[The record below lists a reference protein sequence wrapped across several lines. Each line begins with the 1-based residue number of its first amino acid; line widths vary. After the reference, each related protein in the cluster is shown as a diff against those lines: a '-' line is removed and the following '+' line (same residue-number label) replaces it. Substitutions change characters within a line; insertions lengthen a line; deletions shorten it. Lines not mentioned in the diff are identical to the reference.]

1 MNRGV
6 EIEPDV
12 ADGATSAVLDQVEA
26 GVAIRM
32 ALLYLLAG
40 DSGEA

>member
-6 EIEPDV
+6 ELADDV
-12 ADGATSAVLDQVEA
+12 ADAAESAILEQVEA

-32 ALLYLLAG
+32 AVLEHCVG
-40 DSGEA
+40 SR